1 MENKQQQIL
10 LEMSALLSA
19 IKTQLDELENKMT
32 ECQQMLDNQKD
43 SEGASEAVIEEPVCA
58 EEVAQAPV
66 VEVIPEV
73 VEGVAEGGVEEA
85 EQKVENEVVV
95 EILDAETESPE
106 ETVADIFEMEVM
118 DIELEPSDDLPFY
131 DEQPSAEIVEE
142 VINEEVEDDDLPVAE
157 EKPMAQTP
165 VILNEAKEII
175 GEPVAVI
182 DAMIAKQAWR
192 NDLPGSPVRDIRSAI
207 SLNDRILFINYLFD
221 EDPMAFQDML
231 TKLNAMSSFDE
242 AAACVVAEKPE
253 WDLESDTVYR
263 FMMAVRRRLQ

>member
-10 LEMSALLSA
+10 SEMSTLLAA
-19 IKTQLDELENKMT
+19 IKTQIEELEKKMA
-32 ECQQMLDNQKD
+32 EYQQMLDSQED
-43 SEGASEAVIEEPVCA
+43 SERQSEAVIEESVCV
-58 EEVAQAPV
+58 EELAQTPV

-73 VEGVAEGGVEEA
+73 VE
-85 EQKVENEVVV
+85 QVENEALV
-95 EILDAETESPE
+95 EILDADAEVPE
-106 ETVADIFEMEVM
+106 EAVADIFEMEVM

-131 DEQPSAEIVEE
+131 DEQSSTEE
-142 VINEEVEDDDLPVAE
+142 TDDDDLPVADDKTVE
-157 EKPMAQTP
+157 TVDEKPEEIMVENPQDKVEDAP
-165 VILNEAKEII
+165 VILNEDKEII
-175 GEPVAVI
+175 GESVAVI

-192 NDLPGSPVRDIRSAI
+192 NDMPGSPVRDIRSAI

-242 AAACVVAEKPE
+242 AAAYVVAEKPE